1 MDLTDIIYSNDY
13 INILI
18 QNYVAQSERY
28 QMLFPESS
36 ALLTLNSQ
44 YSVLFLE
51 RSLLPENLFGE
62 ILFTGLP
69 KLFTPLSTLSLEV
82 SGIVQ
87 TQNLYGGGYT
97 GKNVILGFLDTGID
111 YRHPAFLR
119 SNGQSRILSI
129 WDQTDRTGTPPPQF
143 PYGSLYEK
151 SDLDD
156 ALRSRDP
163 LSVVPVT
170 DPDGHG
176 TYVAGVA
183 GGTPNASAGFLGAA
197 PEADFAVVKLKPAK
211 QNLKDF
217 YLVST
222 NAPVFEEDDLLSA
235 MRFLNEVAAREGK
248 PLVICLALG
257 TNQGSHSGTLPI
269 ALTLARYGNT
279 PGIIP
284 VCATGN
290 EGNTAAKRGAA
301 AALQGSRAY
310 RQAVQTQLVATIADS
325 YYTLAMLD
333 AQMAISNRTLENW
346 RTTVRTL
353 EALKKVGKSNEAGV
367 LQAKANVMRLE
378 ASLLSIRKSISET
391 ENALSAILAMP
402 SHSIGRSNLA
412 EAAFPDTVSIG
423 VPLQL
428 LSNRPDVRQAE
439 MELAQAFYATN
450 AARAAFYPNI
460 TLSGTL
466 GWTNNGGGV
475 IVNPGQWLLNAIGS
489 LTQPLFNRGTNIA
502 NLKIAKSRQEEAK
515 LLFRQSLLN
524 AGKEVNDALTAWQ
537 TAKSQIEINARQ
549 VETLCDAVRK
559 TESLMRHSNATYLEV
574 LTAQQSLLEAEVQQL
589 QTRFER
595 IQSVIKLYHVLGG
608 GM

>member
-1 MDLTDIIYSNDY
+1 MKKTVIYIILSGWMFAGCGTYSRYHRPDLSTENLYRDVPADIDTTTIASLSWREMFTDPKLQS
-13 INILI
+13 LI
-18 QNYVAQSERY
+18 E
-28 QMLFPESS
+28 
-36 ALLTLNSQ
+36 TG
-44 YSVLFLE
+44 LE
-51 RSLLPENLFGE
+51 RNTDLNVARLRVEATEAVLMTARLSYLPSL
-62 ILFTGLP
+62 GLTAEGNAN
-69 KLFTPLSTLSLEV
+69 KHDGATAKT
-82 SGIVQ
+82 
-87 TQNLYGGGYT
+87 Y
-97 GKNVILGFLDTGID
+97 NVG
-111 YRHPAFLR
+111 
-119 SNGQSRILSI
+119 
-129 WDQTDRTGTPPPQF
+129 
-143 PYGSLYEK
+143 
-151 SDLDD
+151 
-156 ALRSRDP
+156 
-163 LSVVPVT
+163 
-170 DPDGHG
+170 
-176 TYVAGVA
+176 
-183 GGTPNASAGFLGAA
+183 ASASWELDIFG
-197 PEADFAVVKLKPAK
+197 KL
-211 QNLKDF
+211 
-217 YLVST
+217 
-222 NAPVFEEDDLLSA
+222 
-235 MRFLNEVAAREGK
+235 
-248 PLVICLALG
+248 
-257 TNQGSHSGTLPI
+257 
-269 ALTLARYGNT
+269 
-279 PGIIP
+279 
-284 VCATGN
+284 
-290 EGNTAAKRGAA
+290 TAAKRGAA

-391 ENALSAILAMP
+391 ENALSAILAV
-402 SHSIGRSNLA
+402 
-412 EAAFPDTVSIG
+412 FPDTVSIG

>member
-1 MDLTDIIYSNDY
+1 MNSDI
-13 INILI
+13 
-18 QNYVAQSERY
+18 
-28 QMLFPESS
+28 LF
-36 ALLTLNSQ
+36 
-44 YSVLFLE
+44 F
-51 RSLLPENLFGE
+51 FGE
-62 ILFTGLP
+62 HMDALP
-69 KLFTPLSTLSLEV
+69 
-82 SGIVQ
+82 
-87 TQNLYGGGYT
+87 
-97 GKNVILGFLDTGID
+97 
-111 YRHPAFLR
+111 
-119 SNGQSRILSI
+119 
-129 WDQTDRTGTPPPQF
+129 
-143 PYGSLYEK
+143 LYERLEDQILTQIPEVK
-151 SDLDD
+151 IKVAKTQITFANKRGFAFVSFNPCRKAKNRPEIWMTITFGLGYRIDSPRIDVATEPYPNRWTHHVMVGNVDEIDVELMRWI
-156 ALRSRDP
+156 AEAAEAVLMTAR
-163 LSVVPVT
+163 LSYLPSLGLT
-170 DPDGHG
+170 AEGNANKHDGATAK
-176 TYVAGVA
+176 TYNVG
-183 GGTPNASAGFLGAA
+183 ASASWELDIFG
-197 PEADFAVVKLKPAK
+197 KL
-211 QNLKDF
+211 
-217 YLVST
+217 
-222 NAPVFEEDDLLSA
+222 
-235 MRFLNEVAAREGK
+235 
-248 PLVICLALG
+248 
-257 TNQGSHSGTLPI
+257 
-269 ALTLARYGNT
+269 
-279 PGIIP
+279 
-284 VCATGN
+284 
-290 EGNTAAKRGAA
+290 TAAKRGAA

-333 AQMAISNRTLENW
+333 AQMTISNRTLENW

-402 SHSIGRSNLA
+402 SHSIGRSDLA

-460 TLSGTL
+460 TLSGIL

-489 LTQPLFNRGTNIA
+489 LTQPLFNRGVNIA

-559 TESLMRHSNATYLEV
+559 TESLMRHSNTTYLEV
-574 LTAQQSLLEAEVQQL
+574 LTAKQSLLEAEVQQL

-595 IQSVIKLYHVLGG
+595 IQSIIKLYHALGG